1 MEINWNAVA
10 LVAGLFFYGMLAAAL
25 LRKPLKTVW
34 EHLKALPRMVQA
46 LLAVMAVVATVE
58 AQKPGNGGGTNEPP
72 ANAPAPGGGMAG
84 ALPSLSQPSG
94 LRIAERSNT
103 VRPSILGHQF

>member
-1 MEINWNAVA
+1 MESNWDIVA
-10 LVAGLFFYGMLAAAL
+10 LVAGLFFYGVLAAAL

-34 EHLKALPRMVQA
+34 RQLRALPRMVQA
-46 LLAVMAVVATVE
+46 LLAVLTVVATVE

-84 ALPSLSQPSG
+84 ALPSLSQPSM
-94 LRIAERSNT
+94 LRIAERPSA
-103 VRPSILGHQF
+103 VRPSNLR

>member
-10 LVAGLFFYGMLAAAL
+10 LVAGLFFYGMLAVAL

-34 EHLKALPRMVQA
+34 EHLKALPRMAQA

-72 ANAPAPGGGMAG
+72 AKRRSLATAAARTSRPPTRQRREGEWQGHCPAF
-84 ALPSLSQPSG
+84 
-94 LRIAERSNT
+94 R
-103 VRPSILGHQF
+103 GHLD